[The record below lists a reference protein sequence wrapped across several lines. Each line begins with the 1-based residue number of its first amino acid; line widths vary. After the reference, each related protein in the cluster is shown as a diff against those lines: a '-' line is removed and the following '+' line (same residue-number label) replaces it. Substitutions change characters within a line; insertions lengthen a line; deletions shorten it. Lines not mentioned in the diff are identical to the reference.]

1 MSDVGVLDKVM
12 AILHSFDDGMTRLEP
27 RAVAA
32 EAGMTTPT
40 AYRLMKG
47 MAEHGLLEQDA
58 SGYRL
63 GVALLHLGARVADGL
78 EVRHVALPHMEW
90 LRDQTHENAELHLR
104 HGSSR
109 VPVEVVHSRL
119 NLRPIGQVGVPFPL
133 HIGASAKV
141 LLAWLDPS
149 ESVALA
155 RASHDS
161 HGDHRDGREFDA
173 RWLKRQLAEV
183 RSQGW
188 ALTDG
193 EREVGV
199 ASVAAPVRDRLGA
212 VVAALVVSAP
222 SARLASPP
230 ASEHAIGFVVEA
242 AHRVSRGL
250 GYVEP
255 ATNTATTDTATTDT
269 ATTGTA
275 TTATATTSTANGR
288 GRSPAAGTATREG
301 A

>member
-1 MSDVGVLDKVM
+1 VSDVGVLDKVM
-12 AILHSFDDGMTRLEP
+12 AILHSFDDGVTRLEP
-27 RAVAA
+27 RTVAA

-58 SGYRL
+58 AGYRL

-104 HGSSR
+104 HCSSR

-133 HIGASAKV
+133 HIGASSKV

-149 ESVALA
+149 ESEALA
-155 RASHDS
+155 RESRASHS
-161 HGDHRDGREFDA
+161 DGRTFDS
-173 RWLKRQLAEV
+173 RWLEQQLAQV
-183 RSQGW
+183 RTRGW
-188 ALTDG
+188 AFSDG

-212 VVAALVVSAP
+212 VVAALVLSAP
-222 SARLASPP
+222 SARLPGPP
-230 ASEHAIGFVVEA
+230 ASKESIGFVVEA

-255 ATNTATTDTATTDT
+255 VA
-269 ATTGTA
+269 GTA
-275 TTATATTSTANGR
+275 DGH
-288 GRSPAAGTATREG
+288 GRSPAVGTATREG

>member
-1 MSDVGVLDKVM
+1 VSDVGVLDKVM
-12 AILHSFDDGMTRLEP
+12 AILHSFDDGVTRLEP

-32 EAGMTTPT
+32 VAGMTTPT

-149 ESVALA
+149 ESEALA
-155 RASHDS
+155 RTSHDS
-161 HGDHRDGREFDA
+161 HRDAREFDA
-173 RWLKRQLAEV
+173 RWLEQQLAEV
-183 RSQGW
+183 RTQGW
-188 ALTDG
+188 AFTDG

-222 SARLASPP
+222 SARLAVPP
-230 ASEHAIGFVVEA
+230 ASDKSIGFVVEA

-255 ATNTATTDTATTDT
+255 AT
-269 ATTGTA
+269 
-275 TTATATTSTANGR
+275 STAIGQ
-288 GRSPAAGTATREG
+288 GRSPLAGTTTREG